1 MIPNNIKELF
11 DNKNNVY
18 YIIDYYLP
26 EMDNIESMQY
36 FLANIDCIYD
46 NNIEVDDGTQVVLT
60 HEDYPYKIQID
71 AGGIGDFFSH
81 IFEVTVIE

>member
-11 DNKNNVY
+11 DNKDNVY
-18 YIIDYYLP
+18 YIIDYDLP

-36 FLANIDCIYD
+36 FLDNIDCIYD

-71 AGGIGDFFSH
+71 AGGVGDFFSH
-81 IFEVTVIE
+81 MFEVTVIE

>member
-11 DNKNNVY
+11 DNKDNVY
-18 YIIDYYLP
+18 YIIDYDLP

-36 FLANIDCIYD
+36 FLDNIDCIYD

-71 AGGIGDFFSH
+71 AGGLGDFFSH
-81 IFEVTVIE
+81 MFEVTVIE

>member
-11 DNKNNVY
+11 DNKDNVY

-36 FLANIDCIYD
+36 FLDNIDCIYD

-71 AGGIGDFFSH
+71 AGGLGDFFSH
-81 IFEVTVIE
+81 MFEVTVIE